1 MRASADGLVTE
12 TVAVDG
18 MHCPSC
24 GILVDE
30 TLEALPGVV
39 TARTRVRRGRADV
52 TYDPALVRPAEILAA
67 VNGLGYRARGISDGR
82 ASNRAGR

>member
-1 MRASADGLVTE
+1 MPASANGAVTE

-30 TLEALPGVV
+30 TLEALPGVLA
-39 TARTRVRRGRADV
+39 ARTRVRRGRTVV
-52 TYDPALVRPAEILAA
+52 TYDPGLVRRAEILAA
-67 VNGLGYRARGISDGR
+67 LQRLGYEAREGGPVSHRGR
-82 ASNRAGR
+82 R